1 MKQITNKD
9 GDKLVVGAQAL
20 NSPTPMML
28 RYVFRGV
35 LYLSTMWAL
44 LAPVMTDIPEHTQ
57 LLINK
62 YLLLGN
68 TIISGTIKFFGW
80 QPIDNN

>member
-1 MKQITNKD
+1 MAITNKS
-9 GDKLVVGAQAL
+9 GDTLVTGTQAL
-20 NSPTPMML
+20 NQPTPMML
-28 RYVFRGV
+28 RYIFRAV
-35 LYLSTMWAL
+35 LYLSTLWAL
-44 LAPVMTDIPEHTQ
+44 LAPVMTDIPEPTQ

-80 QPIDNN
+80 KPIDNN